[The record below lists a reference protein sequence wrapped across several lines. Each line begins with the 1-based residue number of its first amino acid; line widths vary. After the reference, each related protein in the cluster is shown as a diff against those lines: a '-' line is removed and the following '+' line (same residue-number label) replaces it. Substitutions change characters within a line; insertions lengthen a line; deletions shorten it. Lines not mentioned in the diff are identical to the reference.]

1 MSQACRLSWL
11 SNWLAEI
18 GTRWGRPSSSMT
30 RPVPETRR
38 TLNSFG
44 TFFDPGVAERLTLG
58 ERVFE
63 GGIAARY
70 EVA

>member
-44 TFFDPGVAERLTLG
+44 KFFDPGVAERLPLG
-58 ERVFE
+58 ERVFDR
-63 GGIAARY
+63 GIAAHY